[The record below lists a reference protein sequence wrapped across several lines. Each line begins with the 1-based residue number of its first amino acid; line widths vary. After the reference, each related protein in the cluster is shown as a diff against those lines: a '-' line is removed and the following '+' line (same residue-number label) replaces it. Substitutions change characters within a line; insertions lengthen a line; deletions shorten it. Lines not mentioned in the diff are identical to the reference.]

1 MSSIMALASSKDK
14 QSPKSALIENTLQ
27 QSENLGLIAANC
39 FMLIDLL
46 TASTQER

>member
-14 QSPKSALIENTLQ
+14 QSPKALQTEKTLQ
-27 QSENLGLIAANC
+27 QSENLGLIAGNC